1 MIIGVLVFGWWFEK
15 MTSAFFVCGIILMFL
30 LRRGEEKSIDVF
42 IKGAGSFCG
51 VALVVGLARGINITL
66 DDGDINDTILN
77 SLSQLVNGLPKI
89 VFAIIMFLVFILLGF
104 FIGSS
109 SGLAVLSMPVFAPLA
124 DNVGIGRNL
133 IVNAYMFGQN
143 YIQIISPASLILIV
157 IQLVGIKYNHWIK
170 FIWQYF
176 ILIFIYL
183 VIVIVI
189 NAYIG

>member
-1 MIIGVLVFGWWFEK
+1 MLI
-15 MTSAFFVCGIILMFL
+15 
-30 LRRGEEKSIDVF
+30 
-42 IKGAGSFCG
+42 
-51 VALVVGLARGINITL
+51 
-66 DDGDINDTILN
+66 
-77 SLSQLVNGLPKI
+77 
-89 VFAIIMFLVFILLGF
+89 VFILLGF

-170 FIWQYF
+170 FIWEYLI
-176 ILIFIYL
+176 ILFVYLIIIL
-183 VIVIVI
+183 VI
-189 NAYIG
+189 NSYIG